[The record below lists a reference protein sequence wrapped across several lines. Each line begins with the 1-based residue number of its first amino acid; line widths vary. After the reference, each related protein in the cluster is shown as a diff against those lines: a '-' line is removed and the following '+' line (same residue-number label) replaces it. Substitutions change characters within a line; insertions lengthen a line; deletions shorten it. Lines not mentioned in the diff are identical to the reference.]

1 MRLVDKFTFDIE
13 SWLFEEVSN
22 EKIKRVIVLNKPA
35 VKSYKIGNYLTI
47 KEKDRERE
55 LQIKISNLYYFDTI
69 MESLTFLD
77 QKTLG
82 FGGRVPRTK
91 IEDYL
96 LRKYSAEDVSKYG
109 VAVIEFDKI

>member
-1 MRLVDKFTFDIE
+1 MIKVDKFTFDIE
-13 SWLFEEVSN
+13 SSFFEEMVN

-35 VKSYKIGNYLTI
+35 VKSYKIGNFLTI
-47 KEKDRERE
+47 KEKAGTRDV
-55 LQIKISNLYYFDTI
+55 QIKISNLYYFDTI
-69 MESLTFLD
+69 MEALTFLD

-96 LRKYSAEDVSKYG
+96 LKKYSAEDVSKYG
-109 VAVIEFDKI
+109 IAVIEFDKV